1 MEKNED
7 IEETQ
12 TISPLDLDEENENKE
27 KKPSK
32 KTVIIA
38 SAIAAIV
45 VLAGVG
51 GYAYASN
58 SAYGSYASRV
68 ESAKEA
74 DSKLV
79 KKIAE
84 AQSLVKA
91 TKESDV
97 LDKAVLDSLSK
108 SLKVGE
114 SRKGVPTSSHA
125 AKWNLWSVSK
135 ANASVSNDMT
145 EANDSINA
153 IGKAMRGVEASKT
166 AKQVKDAKDALDKTV
181 ESSESLY
188 KDSEGKVQDDK
199 TRESLKTAIDNAKKT
214 SGDKKADVKSLTAAN
229 DTLSKAVKAVNDSKN
244 AKAQADAQKQ
254 AQEQAQQAQ
263 AQSVGTPSGGY
274 SSYAYPNVGGSYSG
288 RTNQSAPSYSNTGS
302 PSGGSTSSGTS
313 NGGTW
318 DWKNAKDSMGG
329 GFRPIT
335 KDNINADGSVTLG
348 GDSHGNTW

>member
-1 MEKNED
+1 MAEEKN
-7 IEETQ
+7 TQ
-12 TISPLDLDEENENKE
+12 DAGE
-27 KKPSK
+27 KSGK
-32 KTVIIA
+32 KRTVIIA
-38 SAIAAIV
+38 AVAAVVV

-58 SAYGSYASRV
+58 SAYDSYASRV
-68 ESAKEA
+68 ESAKES
-74 DSKLV
+74 DSKLA

-108 SLKVGE
+108 SVKTGETQKGIPDVGNVG
-114 SRKGVPTSSHA
+114 R
-125 AKWNLWSVSK
+125 WNLWSVSK
-135 ANASVSNDMT
+135 AKTIVSNDMT

-153 IGKAMRGVEASKT
+153 IGKAMGKVEASKT
-166 AKQVKDAKDALDKTV
+166 AKQVKDAKDALDKTITDA
-181 ESSESLY
+181 ENLY
-188 KDSEGKVQDDK
+188 KDSEGKVQDNK

-244 AKAQADAQKQ
+244 AKAQADAQNQ

-274 SSYAYPNVGGSYSG
+274 SSYVYPNVGGSYSG
-288 RTNQSAPSYSNTGS
+288 RASQSAPSYSNTGS
-302 PSGGSTSSGTS
+302 PSGGSVSGGTS

-329 GFRPIT
+329 GFAPIT
-335 KDNINADGSVTLG
+335 KDNINPDGSVTIG
-348 GDSHGNTW
+348 GDSHGNGW

>member
-1 MEKNED
+1 MGKDQDAGDKGNGRKA
-7 IEETQ
+7 IGK
-12 TISPLDLDEENENKE
+12 TIAI
-27 KKPSK
+27 
-32 KTVIIA
+32 TAAVI
-38 SAIAAIV
+38 
-45 VLAGVG
+45 LAGVG

-58 SAYGSYASRV
+58 SAYDSYESRV
-68 ESAKEA
+68 ESDKES

-97 LDKAVLDSLSK
+97 LDKAVLDSLNK

-135 ANASVSNDMT
+135 AKTIVSNDMT

-153 IGKAMRGVEASKT
+153 IGKAMGKVEASKT
-166 AKQVKDAKDALDKTV
+166 AKQVKDARTTLDKTV
-181 ESSESLY
+181 ESAESLY
-188 KDSEGKVQDDK
+188 KDSEGKVQDNK
-199 TRESLKTAIDNAKKT
+199 TRESLKTALDNAKKT
-214 SGDKKADVKSLTAAN
+214 SGDKKADVKSLTASN

-274 SSYAYPNVGGSYSG
+274 SGYAYPNVGGSYSG
-288 RTNQSAPSYSNTGS
+288 RASQSAPSYSNTGS
-302 PSGGSTSSGTS
+302 YSGGSASSGTS
-313 NGGTW
+313 TGGTW

-329 GFRPIT
+329 GFAPIT
-335 KDNINADGSVTLG
+335 KDNINPDGSVTIG
-348 GDSHGNTW
+348 GDSHGNGW